1 MNWRIF
7 GKKTG
12 KNLDIPKKSC
22 NFAPKSC
29 LWTKINI
36 NIHSNLIKEMKK
48 FFNFAMIALVCV
60 GLASCGEEPAAYI
73 QEGPIKLAI
82 SNVEA
87 TVADLTC
94 TPDDEAAPYFVTWMT
109 KEEFDEFDTYEDM
122 TAAFQEQLDLMI
134 WFYGYFYGET
144 YTYADFA
151 VAGTMTNPMESLTP
165 NTDYVVVAY
174 YMDLTTGEAIST
186 VSAMA
191 FKTPELKEIG
201 KVNVHIVNPEWQNAV
216 EVDGWWQVMG
226 AESVDSTYYVSLSNI
241 ETTEVAGTY
250 TLEDMDAEFTF
261 LYDLDKNPTGALT
274 FVDLTVNITEKGSNY
289 VIKADGLAV
298 NGYRY
303 NLTFDEIDKNSG
315 ILGPQAPARAR
326 AAKAVKAPEVKLN
339 LLKKPVVK

>member
-1 MNWRIF
+1 
-7 GKKTG
+7 
-12 KNLDIPKKSC
+12 
-22 NFAPKSC
+22 
-29 LWTKINI
+29 
-36 NIHSNLIKEMKK
+36 MKK
-48 FFNFAMIALVCV
+48 LLNLAMIALVSV

-122 TAAFQEQLDLMI
+122 TASFQEQLDMLI
-134 WFYGYFYGET
+134 FFYGYLYGET
-144 YTYADFA
+144 LTYADFA
-151 VAGTMTNPMESLTP
+151 TAGTQTNPMEDLTP

-174 YMDLTTGEAIST
+174 YMDLTNGEAIST

-216 EVDGWWQVMG
+216 DVEGWWQVIG
-226 AESVDSTYYVSLSNI
+226 AESVDTTYYVSLSNI
-241 ETTEVAGTY
+241 ETEVIPGTY
-250 TLEDMDAEFTF
+250 TLEDMDAQYSFI
-261 LYDLDKNPTGALT
+261 YDFDKNPETGKMN
-274 FVDLTVNITEKGSNY
+274 FVDLTVTITEKGNNY
-289 VIKADGLAV
+289 VIKADGLAA

-303 NLTFDEIDKNSG
+303 NLTFDEIDKTSG
-315 ILGPQAPARAR
+315 ILGPEAPARAR
-326 AAKAVKAPEVKLN
+326 AAKAAKAPEVKLN